1 MHITGQFF
9 VNFTKTFSKEMASQ
23 PNVRNSP
30 AKKLACQENVTNKR
44 LIRTQSLPVSHNAFN
59 SMAKLATSNMENVEK
74 LSQQSNN
81 SQRDS
86 VLGNSTSRDYDDDY
100 DSNEESQKSNNES
113 QQSQQMTDSQ
123 LKLAMIEKR
132 WYAAVKENGPLAYL
146 DSSQDASSQESCNP
160 SQEKNTNECKT
171 Q

>member
-1 MHITGQFF
+1 
-9 VNFTKTFSKEMASQ
+9 
-23 PNVRNSP
+23 
-30 AKKLACQENVTNKR
+30 
-44 LIRTQSLPVSHNAFN
+44 
-59 SMAKLATSNMENVEK
+59 
-74 LSQQSNN
+74 
-81 SQRDS
+81 
-86 VLGNSTSRDYDDDY
+86 
-100 DSNEESQKSNNES
+100 
-113 QQSQQMTDSQ
+113 MTDSQ